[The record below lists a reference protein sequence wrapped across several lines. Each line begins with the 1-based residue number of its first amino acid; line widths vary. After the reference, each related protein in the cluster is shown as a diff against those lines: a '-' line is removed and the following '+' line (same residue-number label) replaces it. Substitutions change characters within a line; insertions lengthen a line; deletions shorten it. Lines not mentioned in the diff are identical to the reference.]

1 MELRQISLQHLPNP
15 AELTELAAI
24 SPQLLLV
31 FGSPRFFEQAAL
43 PESLAPVGANIVI
56 GCSSAGEI
64 SSHGVGNKSLVLSA
78 LHFDDTRLCS
88 VSEVIAGIPD
98 SHAAGAR
105 LAGQLPQEGLRHV
118 LLLGPGLDLNG
129 SAVVAGMQSV
139 LPAGVQI
146 SGGLAGDDGAF
157 ATTYT
162 LGAAGL
168 ASNRL
173 VALGLYGERIGISC
187 GSFHGWVPFGPLR
200 KVTRS
205 SGNILYELDG
215 EPALDVY
222 KRYLGDYAK
231 DLPASGLLFPFE
243 MLRADQQNVGL
254 IRTILQVDDAAGS
267 LTLAGDVVEDGYL
280 RLMHAT
286 TDSLVDGAEQ
296 AAERVLAGVPA
307 NNSLS
312 LLVSCVGRK
321 LVMGARVDEEAE
333 AVADMLG
340 QLALP
345 AGFYSYGEIGPGIDT
360 GDCRLHNQTMT
371 ITALFEH
378 PAA

>member
-1 MELRQISLQHLPNP
+1 
-15 AELTELAAI
+15 
-24 SPQLLLV
+24 V
-31 FGSPRFFEQAAL
+31 FFEQAAL
-43 PESLAPVGANIVI
+43 AASLAPIGAKVVL

-64 SSHGVGNKSLVLSA
+64 SVNGVGNKTLVLSA
-78 LHFDDTRLCS
+78 VHFDATELVACS
-88 VSEVIAGIPD
+88 ETLNGIPD
-98 SHAAGAR
+98 STAAGAR
-105 LAGQLPQEGLRHV
+105 LASKLPQAGLKHV
-118 LLLGPGLDLNG
+118 LLLGPGLDING

-139 LPAGVQI
+139 LPTIVQV

-157 ATTYT
+157 AKTYT
-162 LGAAGL
+162 LGPDGVATDK
-168 ASNRL
+168 L
-173 VALGLYGERIGISC
+173 VAVGLYGDHIGVAC

-205 SGNILYELDG
+205 AGNILYELDG

-243 MLRADQQNVGL
+243 MLKADQQKVGL
-254 IRTILQVDDAAGS
+254 IRTILGIDEAAGS
-267 LTLAGDVVEDGYL
+267 LTLAGDVIEDGYL

-286 TDSLVDGAEQ
+286 TDSLVDGAEK
-296 AAERVLAGVPA
+296 AAERVLAGVPTDK
-307 NNSLS
+307 SLS

-333 AVADMLG
+333 AVSDILG
-340 QLALP
+340 QSTLP
-345 AGFYSYGEIGPGIDT
+345 TGFYSYGEIGPGIDA
-360 GDCRLHNQTMT
+360 GECKLHNQTMT

-378 PAA
+378 A